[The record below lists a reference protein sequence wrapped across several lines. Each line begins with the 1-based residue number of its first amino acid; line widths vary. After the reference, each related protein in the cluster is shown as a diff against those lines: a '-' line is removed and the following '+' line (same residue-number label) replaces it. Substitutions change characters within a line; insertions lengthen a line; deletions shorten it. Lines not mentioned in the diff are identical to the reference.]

1 MLADG
6 GGRHAVA
13 GALDSDLFLGSE
25 WYVAFL
31 DFIAGLLPGWRDDPD
46 RPQADAETPLTAQ
59 LCARIS
65 SALRHGPWDF
75 LQVRREEP
83 DEASAA
89 RSLDI
94 AVAPAGSRILVEGRT
109 YTEYNTLLPME
120 CKRLPTPTGHE
131 RDEREYLYSQYKT
144 IGGIQRFKAGHHASL
159 HSRAVMIGYVQR
171 HDVAHWAQQTDQW
184 IDKLEADKQA
194 GWSASDK
201 LSLTDNDTTNRVGKL
216 CSTHQRNKGL
226 ADIDLDHLWIEM

>member
-13 GALDSDLFLGSE
+13 GTLDGDLLLGSE
-25 WYVAFL
+25 WHVAFL
-31 DFIAGLLPGWRDDPD
+31 EFIAGLLPGWRDHPD
-46 RPQADAETPLTAQ
+46 RPQADAETALTAQ

-65 SALRHGPWDF
+65 SALRHGRWDF

-89 RSLDI
+89 RAIDI

-120 CKRLPTPTGHE
+120 CKRLPTPKGHE

-144 IGGIQRFKAGHHASL
+144 TGGVQRFKAGHHASR
-159 HSRAVMIGYVQR
+159 HSRAAMIGYVQQC
-171 HDVAHWAQQTDQW
+171 DIVHWAQQTDGW
-184 IDKLEADKQA
+184 IDRLAAAKEP
-194 GWSASDK
+194 GWRMSDK
-201 LSLTDNDTTNRVGKL
+201 LALAHHDTANRVAQFR
-216 CSTHQRNKGL
+216 STHQRDKGL
-226 ADIDLDHLWIEM
+226 ADIELDHLWIEM

>member
-6 GGRHAVA
+6 VGRHAVA
-13 GALDSDLFLGSE
+13 GALDGDLLLGSE
-25 WYVAFL
+25 WHRAFL
-31 DFIAGLLPGWRDDPD
+31 DFIAGLLPYWRDDPS
-46 RPQADAETPLTAQ
+46 RPRADGETKLTAQ

-89 RSLDI
+89 RALDI
-94 AVAPAGSRILVEGRT
+94 AVAPAGTRILVEGRV

-120 CKRLPTPTGHE
+120 CKRLPTPKGHE

-144 IGGIQRFKAGHHASL
+144 TGGVQRFKAGHHGSL
-159 HSRAVMIGYVQR
+159 HSRAAMIGYVQQ
-171 HDVAHWAQQTDQW
+171 HDVAHWTTQTDQW
-184 IDKLEADKQA
+184 IDQLEAAKQP
-194 GWSASDK
+194 GWKASDK
-201 LSLTDNDTTNRVGKL
+201 LELAHHDTTNRVGQL
-216 CSTHQRNKGL
+216 RSTHQRDKGF
-226 ADIDLDHLWIEM
+226 ADIELDHLWIEM

>member
-6 GGRHAVA
+6 GGRQAVA
-13 GALDSDLFLGSE
+13 GTLDGDLLLGSE

-31 DFIAGLLPGWRDDPD
+31 DFISRLLPAWRDDPD
-46 RPQADAETPLTAQ
+46 RPHANAETALTAQ

-89 RSLDI
+89 RALDI

-109 YTEYNTLLPME
+109 YTEYSTLLPME

-131 RDEREYLYSQYKT
+131 RDEREYLYSEFKT
-144 IGGIQRFKAGHHASL
+144 TGGVQRFKAGHHASR
-159 HSRAVMIGYVQR
+159 HSRAAMIGYVQQ
-171 HDVAHWAQQTDQW
+171 HDVAHWAQKTDQW
-184 IDKLEADKQA
+184 IDQLETAKKP
-194 GWSASDK
+194 GWRVSDK
-201 LSLTDNDTTNRVGKL
+201 LAVACHDVTNRVAQL
-216 CSTHQRNKGL
+216 HSTHQRDKGL
-226 ADIDLDHLWIEM
+226 VDIKLDHLWIEM